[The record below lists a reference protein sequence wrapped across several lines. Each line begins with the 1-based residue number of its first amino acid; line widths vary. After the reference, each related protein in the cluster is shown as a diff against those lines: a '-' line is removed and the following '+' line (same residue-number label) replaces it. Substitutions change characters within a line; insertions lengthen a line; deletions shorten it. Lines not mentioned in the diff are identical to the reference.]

1 MIRMRILFATLA
13 VASLA
18 FSSAPAA
25 AGTSGFTVV
34 NATGLNMTAMSIRRT
49 GTQDFKT
56 LGTAPGP
63 GGRGVVQFFDPDCA
77 FDIQATLT
85 GAGTVVWNGVNLCE
99 AKVVILNRNASG
111 AIWVDY
117 E

>member
-1 MIRMRILFATLA
+1 MKYLLPLLA
-13 VASLA
+13 AASLA
-18 FSSAPAA
+18 LVPGPAIA
-25 AGTSGFTVV
+25 EAGNFTLV
-34 NATGLNMTAMSIRRT
+34 NQTGLSMTSLTIRRT
-49 GTQDFKT
+49 GTEAWRP
-56 LGTAPGP
+56 LGTAPRP
-63 GGRGVVQFFDPDCA
+63 GGRGPVQFSDPDCA
-77 FDIQATLT
+77 FDIQATLQ